1 MRLGLPL
8 AWGAGR
14 LAAGLLYGVE
24 PADPATL
31 ATVAALLTATLLA
44 AS

>member
-1 MRLGLPL
+1 MRGILSADGK
-8 AWGAGR
+8 GVR
-14 LAAGLLYGVE
+14 LGLLYGVE